1 MRIRVLKFGGTS
13 VDTPEHR
20 QAAVRRVLQARA
32 DGCQPV
38 VVVSAIGRAGA
49 PYATDTLLSEL
60 HAVDPATPP
69 EPRELDLMM
78 ACGEIISTVIMAHTL
93 KAAGCPAT
101 ALTGGQAGIV
111 TDEVFGD
118 ARIRSINPHYVIS
131 TLAEG
136 RVPVV
141 AGFQGV
147 TDPGTGRHGAITTL
161 GRGGSDTTASALGA
175 ALRAEAVE
183 IYTDV
188 PGVMT
193 ADPRLCPRAA
203 TLPGVSYEEIAE
215 MAHQGAKVLHPRAAE
230 IAMDYGIPLWVKGTT
245 SPEPGTLVAG
255 AAAEMPHRITG
266 ITHTP
271 RVAYVTLQIPHR
283 EDRRRV
289 ELELYRILARLRVG
303 FHLLGGSAEV
313 VGFAVPRES
322 LGGVAGLL
330 DGLVVPAG
338 GEGRPVRLYLL
349 RAEPGGAQFDVQQ
362 ELLVRGGLAGEIIP
376 VPVRVVD
383 ACSVV
388 SVIATR
394 VWETPGLGVAVLEAL
409 HGAGVPVLQTAD
421 AALSLSCL
429 IPEKDTERAVQ
440 LLHQR
445 LIEQGGDGPAAAQ
458 G

>member
-1 MRIRVLKFGGTS
+1 VRVRVLKFGGTS
-13 VDTPEHR
+13 VDTPERR
-20 QAAVRRVLQARA
+20 QAAVRRVVQARA
-32 DGCQPV
+32 DGCDPV

-49 PYATDTLLSEL
+49 PYATDTLLAEL
-60 HAVDPATPP
+60 EGVDPAATPA
-69 EPRELDLMM
+69 PRERDLIM

-93 KAAGCPAT
+93 AAAGYPAT

-136 RVPVV
+136 RIPVV

-193 ADPRLCPRAA
+193 ADPRLCPGTV
-203 TLPGVSYEEIAE
+203 TLPRVSYEEIAE

-230 IAMDYGIPLWVKGTT
+230 IAMEYGIPLWVKGTT
-245 SPEPGTLVAG
+245 ATEAGTQIAG
-255 AAAEMPHRITG
+255 TAAELPHRVTG

-271 RVAYVTLQIPHR
+271 RVAYLTLHLPYR
-283 EDRRRV
+283 EDRRRL
-289 ELELYRILARLRVG
+289 ELELFRILARVRVG
-303 FHLLGGSAEV
+303 FHLLGGSPDAI
-313 VGFAVPRES
+313 GLAVPRES
-322 LGGVAGLL
+322 LATVAGLL

-338 GEGRPVRLYLL
+338 GGSPHRLYLL
-349 RAEPGGAQFDVQQ
+349 RVD
-362 ELLVRGGLAGEIIP
+362 RGGTTFGVQEDLLARAEGLAEVVA
-376 VPVRVVD
+376 VPVQVVD
-383 ACSVV
+383 TCAVV

-394 VWETPGLGVAVLEAL
+394 MWETPGMGVAVLETL
-409 HGAGVPVLQTAD
+409 QDAGIAVLQTAD
-421 AALSLSCL
+421 SALSLSCL
-429 IPEKDTERAVQ
+429 VHEKDTGHAVQ
-440 LLHQR
+440 ALHRRFIRQ
-445 LIEQGGDGPAAAQ
+445 EDDGPPAP
-458 G
+458 GE